1 MNFEGKTALV
11 TGAATLFFAER
22 GADLVLADM
31 NYEKLKD
38 VKKRP
43 KNRARIRY
51 INGPIMYGRY
61 CREEIFVYMFIYDL
75 CGAEHKHRYSHRCFC
90 G

>member
-22 GADLVLADM
+22 GVGLVLDDM

-43 KNRARIRY
+43 KNRARMSLY
-51 INGPIMYGRY
+51 QWSNNV
-61 CREEIFVYMFIYDL
+61 REVL
-75 CGAEHKHRYSHRCFC
+75 S
-90 G
+90 